1 MFKNFKQKNCG
12 VFREF
17 GFWVLELFRVSDLGF
32 RNSSKG
38 VSLLLVVVILSALMS
53 TSIGIFNVVFGQ
65 IKISGEI
72 SDSFYAFYA
81 ADQGLER
88 TLYRDRMLEAVCQG
102 IQGSNCFIEEKTI
115 ASRACFI
122 VFVSKSEGNTNII
135 SSGQYRCGDNPPRIV
150 KRGFQVG
157 Y

>member
-1 MFKNFKQKNCG
+1 M
-12 VFREF
+12 
-17 GFWVLELFRVSDLGF
+17 
-32 RNSSKG
+32 
-38 VSLLLVVVILSALMS
+38 LLVVVILSALMS

>member
-1 MFKNFKQKNCG
+1 MNQVSRIMQNKIVKNLRTCF
-12 VFREF
+12 VRFTHDS
-17 GFWVLELFRVSDLGF
+17 LFMIHDSRSGI
-32 RNSSKG
+32 
-38 VSLLLVVVILSALMS
+38 SLLLVVVILSALMS
-53 TSIGIFNVVFGQ
+53 TSIGIFNIVFGQ

-72 SDSFYAFYA
+72 TDSFFAFYA

-88 TLYRDRMLEAVCQG
+88 TLYRDRIQEAVCQG
-102 IQGSNCFIEEKTI
+102 VQGSNCYTEEKTI

-122 VFVSKSEGNTNII
+122 IMVTKQGGNTDII